1 MKVSYPERVLSGV
14 WMRYGMYKCECG
26 VKVGREEEK
35 RKREKVREK
44 ERDRERQ
51 RINVVD
57 HVCIRTCSTSLL

>member
-1 MKVSYPERVLSGV
+1 MWGE
-14 WMRYGMYKCECG
+14 
-26 VKVGREEEK
+26 GREGGGEEE
-35 RKREKVREK
+35 EKVREK

>member
-1 MKVSYPERVLSGV
+1 MKVGYPERVLSGV
-14 WMRYGMYKCECG
+14 WVRYGMYECECG

-35 RKREKVREK
+35 RKREK

-57 HVCIRTCSTSLL
+57 HVCIHTCSTSVL